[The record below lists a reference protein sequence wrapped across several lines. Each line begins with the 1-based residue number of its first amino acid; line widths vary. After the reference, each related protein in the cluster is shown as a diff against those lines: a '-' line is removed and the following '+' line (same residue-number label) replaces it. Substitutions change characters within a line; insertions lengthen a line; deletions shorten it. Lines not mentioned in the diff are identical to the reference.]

1 MRESI
6 ELGHQSAA
14 LREPNFGD
22 LLGGSKRPRKPVE
35 ARRRLKQERDP
46 APRLSRMRLADL
58 LAGGVAAAA
67 VILVCVNAL
76 GMQRALRPAPVAQKH
91 AAIAA
96 PKPANAVPLPPARP
110 ADSTKRSAASLMFD
124 IQRELAAKGY
134 YDGAVDGIMGPRAAQ
149 AIRNFEKANGL
160 KVTGEPS
167 EMLLERIRH
176 ALSRSDITGSLT
188 PAAPAARPVMSSK
201 IGSAQRILARYG
213 YGPVRIN
220 GELDADTRSAIG
232 RFEQDR
238 GLPQTGE
245 VSDRLMRELAAYSGH
260 AAN

>member
-1 MRESI
+1 VRESI

-22 LLGGSKRPRKPVE
+22 LLGGSKRPRKSPE

-46 APRLSRMRLADL
+46 APRMSRLRLADL

-76 GMQRALRPAPVAQKH
+76 GMQRAPRPAPVPQKH
-91 AAIAA
+91 AAVAA

-110 ADSTKRSAASLMFD
+110 DSARRSAASLMFD

-149 AIRNFEKANGL
+149 AIRDFEKANGL
-160 KVTGEPS
+160 KITGEPS
-167 EMLLERIRH
+167 EVLLERIRH
-176 ALSRSDITGSLT
+176 ALSRSDITGSLV
-188 PAAPAARPVMSSK
+188 PAARAARPVMSSK
-201 IGSAQRILARYG
+201 IGGAQRILARYG
-213 YGPVRIN
+213 FGPVRIN
-220 GELDADTRSAIG
+220 GELDADTRAAIG
-232 RFEQDR
+232 RFESDR
-238 GLPQTGE
+238 GLPHSGE

-260 AAN
+260 AVD

>member
-1 MRESI
+1 VRESI
-6 ELGHQSAA
+6 ELGHYSAA

-22 LLGGSKRPRKPVE
+22 LLGGSKHPRKPLE

-46 APRLSRMRLADL
+46 APRLNRMRLADL

-76 GMQRALRPAPVAQKH
+76 GMQRAPRPAAAAQKQ
-91 AAIAA
+91 AAVAA
-96 PKPANAVPLPPARP
+96 PKPANAAPLPPARP
-110 ADSTKRSAASLMFD
+110 ESAKRSAASLMFD

-167 EMLLERIRH
+167 EALLERIRH

-188 PAAPAARPVMSSK
+188 PPAPAAQPIMSSK

-220 GELDADTRSAIG
+220 GELDADTRAAIG
-232 RFEQDR
+232 RFESDR
-238 GLPQTGE
+238 GLPHTGE
-245 VSDRLMRELAAYSGH
+245 VSDRLLRELAAYSGH

>member
-1 MRESI
+1 MHESI

-22 LLGGSKRPRKPVE
+22 LLGGSKRPRKPIE

-58 LAGGVAAAA
+58 LAVGAYVPA
-67 VILVCVNAL
+67 VVLFCGNSL
-76 GMQRALRPAPVAQKH
+76 GIQRPPRPAPVTPKH
-91 AAIAA
+91 AAISA

-110 ADSTKRSAASLMFD
+110 EIARRSAASLMFD

-134 YDGAVDGIMGPRAAQ
+134 YDGAVDGIMGPRAMQ

-160 KVTGEPS
+160 KLTGEPS

-176 ALSRSDITGSLT
+176 ALSRSDITGSL
-188 PAAPAARPVMSSK
+188 APAALVALPVMSSK

-232 RFEQDR
+232 RFERDR

-245 VSDRLMRELAAYSGH
+245 VSDRLMRELVAYSGH